1 MSNIYGGRGLEIVS
15 GEGALVRDSS
25 GKTHIDF
32 LCGNG
37 SALFGHC
44 HPVLTEAALKAV
56 RSPWTISPGLVS
68 EARDSFRKTLASL
81 LPADQKDQK
90 NKAFV
95 CNSGTEAMEAALKLA
110 VALRPGRKKIIA
122 LRRAFHGRTMG
133 SLALTFNPQYRKA
146 WAEILMPVTH
156 VAPADVPSV
165 VDEETAAVFIEPVQG
180 EGGVHVLDAAQ
191 GKAITKACRD
201 AGAILAVDEIQSGWG
216 RCGSLLAS
224 SQTGLEP
231 DIVALAKGLAGGL
244 PVGAVIWKEDLG
256 DFPAKGHGSTYGGN
270 PVASSVGLVAWDLL
284 HSEGYPQ
291 RAVESGVFFAS
302 RLSALKS
309 PLIREVRHMG
319 LLFGVEVSVK
329 ADPIVKELQERGV
342 LALNAGPQV
351 VRFLPPFTAKEEHFS
366 LVAETLGEVLEAHE
380 KYGKMET

>member
-15 GEGALVRDSS
+15 GEGAIANDPS
-25 GKTHIDF
+25 GKEYIDF

-44 HPVLTEAALKAV
+44 HPVLTEAAVKAA

-68 EARDSFRKTLASL
+68 TARDDFRKALATL
-81 LPADQKDQK
+81 LPDSKV
-90 NKAFV
+90 FL

-110 VALRPGRKKIIA
+110 VAFRPGRKKIIA
-122 LRRAFHGRTMG
+122 LRRAFHGRTLG
-133 SLALTFNPQYRKA
+133 ALELTFNPLYRKPWTEFLA
-146 WAEILMPVTH
+146 PVSH
-156 VAPADVPSV
+156 VAASDVPAA
-165 VDEETAAVFIEPVQG
+165 VDKDTAAVFVEPIQG
-180 EGGVHVLDAAQ
+180 EGGVHPLDAEL
-191 GKAITKACRD
+191 GKAITKACCD

-224 SQTGLEP
+224 TQTGLEP

-244 PVGAVIWKEDLG
+244 PVGAVVWKGELG

-270 PVASSVGLVAWDLL
+270 PVVSSVGLAAWELL
-284 HSEGYPQ
+284 HSERYPEK
-291 RAVESGVFFAS
+291 AAENGAFFAS
-302 RLSALKS
+302 LLNAVKEKS
-309 PLIREVRHMG
+309 PLIREIRHMG

-329 ADPIVKELQERGV
+329 ADPIVKELQEKGI

-351 VRFLPPFTAKEEHFS
+351 VRFLPPFTAKREHFTH
-366 LVAETLGEVLEAHE
+366 VANTFGEVI
-380 KYGKMET
+380 GKMEAE